1 MIHSSDALLLSM
13 NMVKYMGKLCL
24 APMVRSGELPNRL
37 MALHYGADLVWS
49 PEYVDKKIIQTTRV
63 VNDTINTIDYV
74 EIRQQQ
80 QQSKKKKNVEPKP
93 PSVVFRTHPTSEAG
107 KLIFQ
112 LGSSDPSLAVQAA
125 SKVIADVDGIDLNCG
140 CPKPFS
146 THSGMGAALLLTP
159 DLLCS
164 ILTNLVQDIGKPN
177 NKPISCKIRLLSDY
191 ETSHSLIEKIC
202 QTGISNLTI
211 HCRTRDMRN
220 RNNPQ
225 WQYLPRLIPFI
236 QSHGISVIINGN
248 LQSRLDFE
256 NMQRTFNNYDVG
268 GMIAECAEA
277 NPSVFSHTLEPPAS
291 VVPRFLEYAT
301 KYNYDSISNSKF
313 MILNQIPGKS
323 PYYKQLCQLKSY
335 PEFETLIQALLKDSD
350 PLVLKIYLKD
360 CQKQKLLTPLEYTEY
375 MANRAK
381 LMQQMLTEP
390 LVQPINDKTINKR
403 RRDSHDPLE
412 NKKTQH
418 QPISI

>member
-1 MIHSSDALLLSM
+1 M
-13 NMVKYMGKLCL
+13 NMVKYVGKLCL

-63 VNDTINTIDYV
+63 VNDSINTIDYV
-74 EIRQQQ
+74 EVKHQQ
-80 QQSKKKKNVEPKP
+80 QQSKKKKNAEPKP
-93 PSVVFRTHPTSEAG
+93 PSVVFRTHPESEAG

-112 LGSSDPSLAVQAA
+112 LGSSDPKLAVQAA
-125 SKVIADVDGIDLNCG
+125 SKVIGDVDGIDLNCG

-164 ILTNLVQDIGKPN
+164 ILTSLVQDIGKPN
-177 NKPISCKIRLLSDY
+177 NKPISCKIRLLADFES
-191 ETSHSLIEKIC
+191 SHSLIEKIC

-220 RNNPQ
+220 RNNTQ

-248 LQSRLDFE
+248 LQSRHDFE
-256 NMQRTFNNYDVG
+256 NMQRTFDNYNIG

-277 NPSVFSHTLEPPAS
+277 NPSIFSHTPEPPAA
-291 VVPRFLEYAT
+291 VVPRFLRYAT
-301 KYNYDSISNSKF
+301 KYNYDSVSNSKF
-313 MILNQIPGKS
+313 MMLNQIPGKS

-335 PEFETLIQALLKDSD
+335 PEFETLVNQLLEDQD
-350 PLVLKIYLKD
+350 PLMQKIYLKD
-360 CQKQKLLTPLEYTEY
+360 CQKQKLLSSDEYTEFI
-375 MANRAK
+375 ATRAK
-381 LMQQMLTEP
+381 LMEQMVKEP
-390 LVQPINDKTINKR
+390 LAGPEDIKR
-403 RRDSHDPLE
+403 RRESTDGLVE
-412 NKKTQH
+412 NKKH
-418 QPISI
+418 QPIAI